1 MGKEFRM
8 KLEKVFDFLGE
19 LLAFVVAVVW
29 VLVVLNA
36 NFHFLNGV
44 PVLVNIFSF
53 VLHWALLVLVIIVGL
68 EATIKRNIIIRIFFY
83 ALAAVLIIF
92 YCFPDTYTY
101 LVGFVPVG

>member
-44 PVLVNIFSF
+44 PVLVNIFSLWF
-53 VLHWALLVLVIIVGL
+53 KLAWEFWSNKKLV
-68 EATIKRNIIIRIFFY
+68 RFFEWIY
-83 ALAAVLIIF
+83 K
-92 YCFPDTYTY
+92 
-101 LVGFVPVG
+101 